1 MEKLRRYL
9 PRVIFALVFSAFGFY
24 MRDMH
29 FVPKLDVETN
39 ILVFFITTSIIVFVW
54 TFFANINQHLDKLI
68 PFDKNPALRILIQT
82 LLGVTLIVGIRLI
95 GGIFI
100 EENLHYKIGKLERA
114 IMLVADVFMALT
126 VNLAVISNYIIKRWK
141 ESLTRNELL
150 EKEKTL
156 LQYHH
161 LKNQVNPHFLFNS
174 FSSLQGLIRT
184 DQSLAAKYVGHLA
197 KVYRYVMQH
206 QENELVSLQ
215 TEIDFL
221 KDYQEILQIRYE
233 NSLQI
238 KLNILPEDLDKKVV
252 NVTLQMLI
260 DNAIK
265 HNEIHPEK
273 PLIIDIKSTGKK
285 LIIQNNIQPRNSLDE
300 SNGQGLKQ
308 LRTLYS
314 YLSEEPMFAG
324 QEEQHFIVLLPLI

>member
-1 MEKLRRYL
+1 MGKLNRYL
-9 PRVIFALVFSAFGFY
+9 PRIVFALVFSSFGFY
-24 MRDMH
+24 MRGKH
-29 FVPKLDVETN
+29 FVPKLELETN
-39 ILVFFITTSIIVFVW
+39 VLLFFVTTTIIVFVW
-54 TFFANINQHLDKLI
+54 TFFANINQHLDKYI

-82 LLGVTLIVGIRLI
+82 LLGVILIVGIRFT
-95 GGIFI
+95 GGVFI
-100 EENLHYKIGKLERA
+100 EENLQFKIGKLERA
-114 IMLVADVFMALT
+114 IMFVADIFMALT

-184 DQSLAAKYVGHLA
+184 DSSLAAQYVGHLA

-206 QENELVSLQ
+206 KENELVTLQ

-221 KDYQEILQIRYE
+221 KNYQEILRIRYE

-238 KLNILPEDLDKKVV
+238 NIIINEDLLDKKLV

-265 HNEIHPEK
+265 HNEIHTEK
-273 PLIIDIKSTGKK
+273 PLIIEIKATGNK
-285 LIIQNNIQPRNSLDE
+285 LIVENNIQLRNSLDE
-300 SNGQGLKQ
+300 SNGEGLKQ
-308 LRTLYS
+308 LRNLYS
-314 YLSEEPMFAG
+314 YLSDEPMFAG
-324 QEEQHFIVLLPLI
+324 SEGQKFIVLLPLL

>member
-1 MEKLRRYL
+1 MDKLKQYL
-9 PRVIFALVFSAFGFY
+9 PRFVFAAAFSTFGFY
-24 MRDMH
+24 MRSKH
-29 FVPKLDVETN
+29 FVPKLDIQTN
-39 ILVFFITTSIIVFVW
+39 VLLFLITTTIIVLVW
-54 TFFANINQHLDKLI
+54 TFFANINQQLDKFI

-95 GGIFI
+95 GGVFI
-100 EENLHYKIGKLERA
+100 EENLHYNIGKIERT
-114 IMLVADVFMALT
+114 IMFIADIFMALT

-215 TEIDFL
+215 TEITFL
-221 KDYQEILQIRYE
+221 KDYQEILHIRYE
-233 NSLQI
+233 NALQI

-273 PLIIDIKSTGKK
+273 PLIIEITSTGKK
-285 LIIQNNIQPRNSLDE
+285 LIIQNNIQLRNSLDE
-300 SNGQGLKQ
+300 SNSQGLKQ
-308 LRTLYS
+308 LGKLYS
-314 YLSEEPMFAG
+314 YLSEEPMFA
-324 QEEQHFIVLLPLI
+324 EQDQGVFIVSLPLI

>member
-1 MEKLRRYL
+1 MSNLKRYL
-9 PRVIFALVFSAFGFY
+9 PRVIFALVFSIFGFY
-24 MRDMH
+24 MRDRH
-29 FVPKLDVETN
+29 FSPKMDVETN
-39 ILVFFITTSIIVFVW
+39 VLLFFITTSIIVMVW
-54 TFFANINQHLDKLI
+54 TFFANINHQLDKII

-82 LLGVTLIVGIRLI
+82 ILSVGLILGIRFI
-95 GGIFI
+95 GAIFI
-100 EENLHYKIGKLERA
+100 HERLPFEIGYVQRI
-114 IMLVADVFMALT
+114 IMTIADIFMAIT
-126 VNLAVISNYIIKRWK
+126 INLAVISNYIIKRWK
-141 ESLTRNELL
+141 ESITKNELL

-156 LQYHH
+156 MQYHH

-184 DQSLAAKYVGHLA
+184 DSSLAAKYVGHLA

-206 QENELVSLQ
+206 KENELVTLQ

-221 KDYQEILQIRYE
+221 KNYQEILQIRYE

-238 KLNILPEDLDKKVV
+238 NIIINEDVLDKKLV

-265 HNEIHPEK
+265 HNEIHSEK
-273 PLIIDIKSTGKK
+273 PLIIEIKSIGNK
-285 LIIQNNIQPRNSLDE
+285 LSVENNIQLRNSLDE
-300 SNGQGLKQ
+300 SNGEGLKQ

-324 QEEQHFIVLLPLI
+324 PEGQKFIVLLPLL

>member
-29 FVPKLDVETN
+29 FIPKLDIETN

-174 FSSLQGLIRT
+174 FS
-184 DQSLAAKYVGHLA
+184 K
-197 KVYRYVMQH
+197 
-206 QENELVSLQ
+206 
-215 TEIDFL
+215 FL
-221 KDYQEILQIRYE
+221 KYPLAIVPIM
-233 NSLQI
+233 
-238 KLNILPEDLDKKVV
+238 
-252 NVTLQMLI
+252 ML
-260 DNAIK
+260 
-265 HNEIHPEK
+265 
-273 PLIIDIKSTGKK
+273 
-285 LIIQNNIQPRNSLDE
+285 
-300 SNGQGLKQ
+300 
-308 LRTLYS
+308 
-314 YLSEEPMFAG
+314 
-324 QEEQHFIVLLPLI
+324 